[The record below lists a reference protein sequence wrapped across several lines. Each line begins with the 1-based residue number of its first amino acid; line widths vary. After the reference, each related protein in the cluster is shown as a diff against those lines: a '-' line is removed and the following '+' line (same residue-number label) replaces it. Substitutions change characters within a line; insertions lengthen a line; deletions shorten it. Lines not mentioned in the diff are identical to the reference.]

1 MRYNQQQ
8 KGSSEAFA
16 SFRDILGEQM
26 AAGIPDIR
34 EDAKAI
40 VEASGGRVNV

>member
-8 KGSSEAFA
+8 KGRSEAFA

-26 AAGIPDIR
+26 MVGIPDIK
-34 EDAKAI
+34 DDVQK
-40 VEASGGRVNV
+40 VLVASGGHAG